1 MGYFI
6 NIIFFFIIVKFDI
19 DLYKLVVEDFEKYDV
34 VIFILDDKE
43 GIG

>member
-1 MGYFI
+1 MRYFI

>member
-1 MGYFI
+1 MRYFN
-6 NIIFFFIIVKFDI
+6 NIICFIIVKFDI

>member
-1 MGYFI
+1 MRYFI

-34 VIFILDDKE
+34 VVFILDDKE